1 MKVVQVVNS
10 LSISF
15 DEVNRPDPGQDIRPY
30 KVAQVLEETEGYPE
44 GRGKAK
50 QGDDGH
56 GPWARP
62 APFQKLLHDR
72 AWMGLTQ
79 WRYVNLFHFP
89 LLCTECVD
97 ILNSST
103 GVNCGCSLCQRCGH
117 L

>member
-72 AWMGLTQ
+72 ACMGLTQ
-79 WRYVNLFHFP
+79 WPGWDRRWSLDG
-89 LLCTECVD
+89 TEWD
-97 ILNSST
+97 WM
-103 GVNCGCSLCQRCGH
+103 
-117 L
+117 